1 MRSLS
6 SISLVE
12 MVAAQVD
19 FHEFCTYKLS
29 APLCIIPVACHT
41 GCLNSTSEIGADKIS
56 KEIFDQLCFMS
67 ESFSTC
73 SADAFKDFIML
84 IFSNLQESVND
95 ETLSEELTG
104 RYCALVYLIMHHFL
118 DIRHKIASGE
128 AVSAHVLPALDA
140 LAGVDTAKDVKLI
153 FRLLEVCMRTA
164 DTISFADVSSDEM
177 EHMVEG
183 EMDRSGNTAISE
195 SNAENRALQN
205 GSNMNSHDNSPTR
218 LRESGS
224 KGGHSAAHHDDG
236 DSLHSMDILMV
247 EMDEFQIHGSVFGEP
262 ESYPTGNASALSQ
275 NKSESTSVES
285 KSVPT
290 RLVPL
295 LPVGDGAEDRLNGS
309 DTTIGLEGGL
319 LADSSIANSPS
330 QIAVEDREST
340 VQEDLLQLQTEG
352 SDYSLSPTSAS
363 DAFSPIVVSVTP
375 PNGEQIRE
383 VTPGTP
389 RNKTFFDWVKVRDST

>member
-1 MRSLS
+1 ML
-6 SISLVE
+6 ILL
-12 MVAAQVD
+12 
-19 FHEFCTYKLS
+19 FCLY
-29 APLCIIPVACHT
+29 HT
-41 GCLNSTSEIGADKIS
+41 GCLSSTSEAGADKIS
-56 KEIFDQLCFMS
+56 KEIFDHLCFMS
-67 ESFSTC
+67 ESYSTC
-73 SADAFKDFIML
+73 TADTFKDFIML

-95 ETLSEELTG
+95 VTISEELTG

-183 EMDRSGNTAISE
+183 DMDRSGNTAISDT
-195 SNAENRALQN
+195 NTENRVLQN
-205 GSNMNSHDNSPTR
+205 GSNHDNSPSR
-218 LRESGS
+218 QREGGS
-224 KGGHSAAHHDDG
+224 KGIHGAAHLDDG

-247 EMDEFQIHGSVFGEP
+247 EMDEFQLHSGVFGEP
-262 ESYPTGNASALSQ
+262 ESDTAGQHTSALSQ
-275 NKSESTSVES
+275 SQNKVEGRAVNS
-285 KSVPT
+285 KSVPSQ
-290 RLVPL
+290 LAPL
-295 LPVGDGAEDRLNGS
+295 GGNIAEDRLDGSGALKGNG
-309 DTTIGLEGGL
+309 GGS
-319 LADSSIANSPS
+319 LADSSVFNSLPRIVIEGKEGIAH
-330 QIAVEDREST
+330 EDVLT
-340 VQEDLLQLQTEG
+340 VQTDG
-352 SDYSLSPTSAS
+352 SDSSLSPFPAF

-389 RNKTFFDWVKVRDST
+389 RNKTFFDWVKVSSISPDFLHGKHSID

>member
-1 MRSLS
+1 LS
-6 SISLVE
+6 TFTNFISSTFL
-12 MVAAQVD
+12 
-19 FHEFCTYKLS
+19 
-29 APLCIIPVACHT
+29 PHT
-41 GCLNSTSEIGADKIS
+41 GCLSSTSEVGADKIS
-56 KEIFDQLCFMS
+56 KEIFDQLYFMS

-84 IFSNLQESVND
+84 VFSNLQESVND

-164 DTISFADVSSDEM
+164 DTISFADVSSDEL
-177 EHMVEG
+177 EHIVDG

-205 GSNMNSHDNSPTR
+205 GSNMNSLDNSPSR
-218 LRESGS
+218 LREAGS

-247 EMDEFQIHGSVFGEP
+247 EMDEFPIHGSVFGAT
-262 ESYPTGNASALSQ
+262 ESYPTGGASAVSQ
-275 NKSESTSVES
+275 NKPESAAFES

-290 RLVPL
+290 NLVPL
-295 LPVGDGAEDRLNGS
+295 LAVGDGAEDRLNGS
-309 DTTIGLEGGL
+309 DTARGIEGGF
-319 LADSSIANSPS
+319 LADSIANSPS
-330 QIAVEDREST
+330 QCTAEDKEST
-340 VQEDLLQLQTEG
+340 VQEDFLQLQTEG

-389 RNKTFFDWVKVRDST
+389 RNKTFFDWVKVRELTVTV

>member
-1 MRSLS
+1 MLRSS
-6 SISLVE
+6 
-12 MVAAQVD
+12 
-19 FHEFCTYKLS
+19 F
-29 APLCIIPVACHT
+29 PVIRSYFYHFCHT
-41 GCLNSTSEIGADKIS
+41 GCLSSTSEIGADKIS

-67 ESFSTC
+67 EGYSTC
-73 SADAFKDFIML
+73 TADAFKDFIML
-84 IFSNLQESVND
+84 IFSNLQQSVND
-95 ETLSEELTG
+95 ETISEELTG

-177 EHMVEG
+177 EHMVDG

-195 SNAENRALQN
+195 SNAENRALPN
-205 GSNMNSHDNSPTR
+205 GSYANSRDNSPSR
-218 LRESGS
+218 LREAGS
-224 KGGHSAAHHDDG
+224 KVNHSAAHHDDG

-247 EMDEFQIHGSVFGEP
+247 DMDEFQLHGSVFGEP
-262 ESYPTGNASALSQ
+262 DSYPTDHATSLSQ
-275 NKSESTSVES
+275 TKPENTSVES

-295 LPVGDGAEDRLNGS
+295 LAVGDGTEDRVNGS
-309 DTTIGLEGGL
+309 DATRGIEGSL
-319 LADSSIANSPS
+319 FADPSVANSSS
-330 QIAVEDREST
+330 QITVADKEST

-352 SDYSLSPTSAS
+352 SDYSLSPASAS

-389 RNKTFFDWVKVRDST
+389 RNKTFFDWVKVRETLYTYRMFW